1 MGAKDRPLLTD
12 SYSKVDEFVPEEGS
26 AYLSGT
32 SVEQR
37 SEHAQAWESRAKN
50 VEFVRV
56 KEQNSTNFL
65 VSLKGDEGRV
75 SLRSERQLQ
84 DLLKN
89 IDQNTVYLDITGLD
103 HHVWAPL
110 LRAALQVGKL
120 VKAVYVEPSDY
131 RFSANPMEGDI
142 FDLSVKIKGVS
153 PIPGFASLA
162 ETEEENVCFV
172 PLLGFEGTRFAH
184 IIEQVQPIDERIIP
198 VVGIPGF
205 LPQYP
210 FHTYHGNQLPLT
222 QTSAWRNVRY
232 AIANC
237 PFSLFYT
244 LEDIA
249 ANYPQ
254 CLLKI
259 APIGTKP
266 HGLGAVLYA
275 LARPQHVELIYDHPV
290 RKEQRTAGS
299 ARLLVYNVSTLPLSG
314 VGK

>member
-12 SYSKVDEFVPEEGS
+12 SYSKVDDFIPEGGS

-37 SEHAQAWESRAKN
+37 SEHAQAWESRATD

-56 KEQNSTNFL
+56 IEQNTTNFT
-65 VSLKGDEGRV
+65 VSLKGQDLRV
-75 SLRSERQLQ
+75 SLRSESQLQ
-84 DLLKN
+84 NFLRN
-89 IDQNTVYLDITGLD
+89 VDQSTLYIDITGLG

-110 LRAALQVGKL
+110 LRAALHVGKL
-120 VKAVYVEPSDY
+120 VKAVYVEPSGY
-131 RFSANPMEGDI
+131 RFNPNPMEGDI
-142 FDLSVKIKGVS
+142 FDLSVRIKGIS
-153 PIPGFASLA
+153 PIPGFASL
-162 ETEEENVCFV
+162 TESDEENVCFV

-184 IIEQVQPIDERIIP
+184 IIEEVQPLNERVIP
-198 VVGIPGF
+198 VIGVPGF

-222 QTSAWRNVRY
+222 NTEAWRNVRF

-249 ANYPQ
+249 ADFPQ
-254 CLLKI
+254 SLLKI

-275 LARPQHVELIYDHPV
+275 LARPKQVELIYDHPI
-290 RKEQRTAGS
+290 RKEERTEGS